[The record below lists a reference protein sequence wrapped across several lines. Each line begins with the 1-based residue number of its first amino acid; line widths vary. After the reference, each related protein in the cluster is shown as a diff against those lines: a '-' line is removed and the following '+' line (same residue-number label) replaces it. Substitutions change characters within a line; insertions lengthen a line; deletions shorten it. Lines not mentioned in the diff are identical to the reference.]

1 MKLGN
6 KVTITDPEMTR
17 FSITMEQALDFIL
30 ECTVNGKAS
39 EIYIP
44 KLKAYN
50 IMDVKKAISE
60 MIEDLGEKIVG
71 IRPGEKLHEVLIN
84 REEMRYSWDI
94 GNKYMISNPLRDEK
108 SIIESYQNIS
118 KIQNSGEYSSDNTD
132 RMTVKEIKETIHNS
146 GLL

>member
-1 MKLGN
+1 
-6 KVTITDPEMTR
+6 
-17 FSITMEQALDFIL
+17 
-30 ECTVNGKAS
+30 
-39 EIYIP
+39 
-44 KLKAYN
+44 
-50 IMDVKKAISE
+50 
-60 MIEDLGEKIVG
+60 
-71 IRPGEKLHEVLIN
+71 
-84 REEMRYSWDI
+84 MRYSWDI